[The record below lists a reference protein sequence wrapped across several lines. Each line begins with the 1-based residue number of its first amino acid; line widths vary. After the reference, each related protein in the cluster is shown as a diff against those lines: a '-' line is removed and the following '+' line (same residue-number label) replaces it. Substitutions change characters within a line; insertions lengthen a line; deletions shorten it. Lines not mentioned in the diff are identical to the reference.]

1 MEPGGG
7 ALLKRSII
15 CDCDSP
21 RAPCILVRGRERRK
35 KKEVRI
41 DRNGGPVGEE
51 KKGKVCK
58 ADCELARVAGIGPV
72 PPDACFHR
80 VDDGGS
86 SMHTK
91 SISSYLFPFR
101 IRSGP
106 VR

>member
-15 CDCDSP
+15 CDSP

-58 ADCELARVAGIGPV
+58 ADCELARVGGILAPFHLMREGPR
-72 PPDACFHR
+72 ACSIELMMEGDLLR
-80 VDDGGS
+80 I
-86 SMHTK
+86 TK
-91 SISSYLFPFR
+91 SS
-101 IRSGP
+101 
-106 VR
+106 

>member
-15 CDCDSP
+15 CDSP

-35 KKEVRI
+35 KRKCGSIGMGVRL
-41 DRNGGPVGEE
+41 GKK